1 MTSAGCSGEETHAGR
16 TQNCQRAPV
25 LFLELKKEELV
36 LTKRLW
42 EKDGHGVGTVCPCPL
57 DCTRNRSGLLSVT
70 PGLPKCLCGFYSP
83 GSGERSAPS
92 TTLSGF
98 LPTEWITRQNPSP
111 AGDGG
116 GSEVPGYTRAVLI
129 HVTQPRTAAR
139 TWGTWGKFQ
148 LRLVNHSLGIH
159 SL

>member
-1 MTSAGCSGEETHAGR
+1 MQCEGNTCRSHTKLPAGAGAVFGVKKGRAGLNEAATGEGRTWGRDRVPVSAGL
-16 TQNCQRAPV
+16 P
-25 LFLELKKEELV
+25 
-36 LTKRLW
+36 
-42 EKDGHGVGTVCPCPL
+42 EKQKWTA
-57 DCTRNRSGLLSVT
+57 SVT
-70 PGLPKCLCGFYSP
+70 PGLPKCLCGFYSS

-116 GSEVPGYTRAVLI
+116 GSEVPGYTPAVLI
-129 HVTQPRTAAR
+129 HVTQPRMAAR

-159 SL
+159 SLQVS